1 MPDADMEAAE
11 EKIRAFMEVIP
22 TLWPVEGRITDEFG
36 YRKDPFTKKRTFHEA
51 LDIAADTGTI
61 IKAAA
66 GGKVVSTEYTYA
78 TGRTVKIDHGNGFV
92 TIYGH
97 CSKYLVES
105 GQYVKKGE
113 EIAKVGNTGRSTG
126 PHLHFEMW
134 LFGKAIDPLEY
145 LEKK

>member
-11 EKIRAFMEVIP
+11 KDKSVYGSDP

-36 YRKDPFTKKRTFHEA
+36 YRKIPSQKRTFHEA